1 PVPPGFVVTAD
12 AFLDAMERGGVRQF
26 LHDAVR
32 AAAGAAPEE
41 VERLAAESR
50 ARIAATTVPDELA
63 ADICAAYDALRGD
76 RDRLAV
82 AVRSSATAEDTADT
96 SFAGMNV
103 SFTNVTA
110 DDLVDRV

>member
-1 PVPPGFVVTAD
+1 SLSRGDPPMTASAATTVSSATRSLDSLGVADVPIAGGKGANLGELIRAGFPVPPGFVVTAD

-50 ARIAATTVPDELA
+50 ARIA
-63 ADICAAYDALRGD
+63 
-76 RDRLAV
+76 
-82 AVRSSATAEDTADT
+82 
-96 SFAGMNV
+96 
-103 SFTNVTA
+103 
-110 DDLVDRV
+110 